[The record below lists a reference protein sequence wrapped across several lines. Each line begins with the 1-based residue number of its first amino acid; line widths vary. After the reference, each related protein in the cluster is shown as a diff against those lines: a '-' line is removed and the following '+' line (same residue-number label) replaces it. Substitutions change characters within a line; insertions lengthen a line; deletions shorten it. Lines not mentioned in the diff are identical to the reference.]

1 MVVDIIAVPDEPPPQ
16 QTKRTRRAE
25 PITKRTAK
33 NGLITYESVPMSATS
48 RMALGIG
55 DGLPTELCLRRG
67 ANIVALQAKSL
78 QAPTPGNLPSPSLR
92 LVTSGWPAAAGSAA

>member
-33 NGLITYESVPMSATS
+33 NGSITYEFRADVGSKP
-48 RMALGIG
+48 
-55 DGLPTELCLRRG
+55 DG
-67 ANIVALQAKSL
+67 
-78 QAPTPGNLPSPSLR
+78 TPHII
-92 LVTSGWPAAAGSAA
+92 